1 MKNIALSIISLSLL
15 AACSSELA
23 EMENDIVTGDEVQKV
38 TIQSHPFV
46 FDDDTRTLLTASDKS
61 INFSWA
67 DYDAMGVFPV
77 APYSNS
83 QAKRTLSVPA
93 GADAHYATFDGAGWE
108 LSQNNTYAAYVP
120 YNGSLPSSTLYD
132 EVPVDLTG
140 QDGTLETIGKKY
152 DYMYAPS
159 SRGTFKNLGG
169 KNTEIVFDFQHAV
182 SIIQLKL
189 TMPIAAEWKS
199 VTLASTDGSKV
210 WTTSAAMNVATGEV
224 IPKETSSEVTLSL
237 DNVSTTESDKTLTLY
252 LAVLPTTT
260 GDLTLTAKT
269 SVNRSYTATLTAKTL
284 VAGKAYRYTKSE
296 FVTPPTTGTENGYT
310 WVDLNLPSGL
320 KWATMNVG
328 ATSVADYGKYYAWGE
343 TKGYG
348 EEDQSNARN
357 YVSAG
362 SYTKTSYSWNTYKWS
377 NDDEG
382 NSFSKYT
389 ASSNTTLDAE
399 DDAATQNWGGAW
411 RMPTHAEQ
419 EELVNNCYWV
429 WTLNYNGSGVEGC
442 IVYAAKYPS
451 DCGLCDMS
459 ENSSKNYSLSDT
471 HIFIPAA
478 GYRFLGGSDSNFD
491 SDPVVDPDF
500 NVDPIGKNRSSYGKI
515 WSSSLT
521 GDDGKSAWSLDFCT
535 MRIGWIEQVVL
546 NSDNLDGRYKGFSVR
561 AVCK

>member
-15 AACSSELA
+15 TACSSELA
-23 EMENDIVTGDEVQKV
+23 ETANDIVTGDEVQKV
-38 TIQSHPFV
+38 TIQSHPFE

-67 DYDAMGVFPV
+67 GYDAMGVFPV
-77 APYSNS
+77 APHSNN

-132 EVPVDLTG
+132 EVPVDLNG

-159 SRGTFKNLGG
+159 TRGTFKNLGG
-169 KNTEIVFDFQHAV
+169 KNTEIVFDFEHAV
-182 SIIQLKL
+182 SIIQLNL
-189 TMPIAAEWKS
+189 TMPVAAKWKS
-199 VTLASTDGSKV
+199 VSLESADGSKV
-210 WTTSAAMNVATGEV
+210 WTTSATMNVATGEV
-224 IPKETSSEVTLSL
+224 TPKETSSVDSISL
-237 DNVSTTESDKTLTLY
+237 NNVKTTESNKTLTLY

-269 SVNRSYTATLTAKTL
+269 SADRSYTATLKGKTFK
-284 VAGKAYRYTKSE
+284 AGRAYRFTTSTKYIPIS
-296 FVTPPTTGTENGYT
+296 GYENGYAY
-310 WVDLNLPSGL
+310 VNLGL
-320 KWATMNVG
+320 SVKWATMNVG

-362 SYTKTSYSWNTYKWS
+362 SYTKNSYYWDTYKWS
-377 NDDEG
+377 NDDGG

-389 ASSNTTLDAE
+389 ASSKNTLDAE

-411 RMPTHAEQ
+411 RMPTSAERD
-419 EELVNNCYWV
+419 ELVNNCYWV
-429 WTLNYNGSGVEGC
+429 WTSSYNGSGVAGY
-442 IVYAAKYPS
+442 IVYVAKSSSDKGKAVTSGNSPS
-451 DCGLCDMS
+451 GD
-459 ENSSKNYSLSDT
+459 YSLSDS
-471 HIFIPAA
+471 HIFLPAA
-478 GYRFLGGSDSNFD
+478 GCHY
-491 SDPVVDPDF
+491 
-500 NVDPIGKNRSSYGKI
+500 RSSFYDAGTNGCY
-515 WSSSLT
+515 WSSSLL
-521 GDDGKSAWSLDFCT
+521 GSGSNRALCMGFHSDFRSCGYISDRCDG
-535 MRIGWIEQVVL
+535 M
-546 NSDNLDGRYKGFSVR
+546 SVR